1 MSTWRGIK
9 KNKFN
14 AKKVTT
20 RDGLVFD
27 SKREYSRWLDLV
39 ILQQAGK
46 ITGLDRQIPYKL
58 SINGV
63 HICKYISDFT
73 YFENGKKV
81 VEDSKGYR
89 TDVYKLKAKMMLAI
103 HDIEILE
110 T

>member
-9 KNKFN
+9 KSKFG
-14 AKKVTT
+14 AKKVRT
-20 RDGLVFD
+20 REGLTFD
-27 SKREYSRWLDLV
+27 SRREYGRWLDLV
-39 ILQQAGK
+39 LLERAGK
-46 ITGLDRQIPYKL
+46 ITGLERQIPFKL

-103 HDIEILE
+103 HDIKILE